1 MPEEDLMINSKSPE
15 ETQNLLDILS
25 KLPKSNENNTASIDD
40 KPKKKWSRVQSG
52 VVSKGRVNKT
62 KGK

>member
-1 MPEEDLMINSKSPE
+1 MINSKSPE